1 METNSITNIIL
12 LIAIVFIAIGV
23 TREQQQ
29 SQPIKETIR
38 YIPRSLEEEA
48 KEPVKVGDIF
58 KSMFENQAP
67 WIGNFN
73 DKNVFLRKTL
83 DKERDMLTN
92 SKKKEQKLKISGN
105 TVNTLSDE
113 KISKMNDQI
122 KKLTET
128 IKKMNEK
135 TSRIKKMC
143 IDDDSSEKSSKS
155 KNKAQEKSQNK
166 KKTKI
171 ANKKQMK
178 KKSSKK
184 KGKQNKIDPNDI
196 NENDK
201 RVGEANKINL
211 MSLAAIS

>member
-12 LIAIVFIAIGV
+12 LVAIVFIAIGV

-92 SKKKEQKLKISGN
+92 SKKKEKKLKISGN

-143 IDDDSSEKSSKS
+143 IDDDSLEEPSKS
-155 KNKAQEKSQNK
+155 KNKVKEKSQNTKKTKKASKKQK
-166 KKTKI
+166 KKT
-171 ANKKQMK
+171 
-178 KKSSKK
+178 SSKK
-184 KGKQNKIDPNDI
+184 KRKQNKIDPNDI

>member
-12 LIAIVFIAIGV
+12 LVAIVFIAIGV
-23 TREQQQ
+23 TREQQL
-29 SQPIKETIR
+29 SQPIRERIR

-92 SKKKEQKLKISGN
+92 TKKKEKKLKISGN

-143 IDDDSSEKSSKS
+143 IDDDSPSNISS
-155 KNKAQEKSQNK
+155 KSQNK
-166 KKTKI
+166 KKTKK
-171 ANKKQMK
+171 ASK

-184 KGKQNKIDPNDI
+184 KSSKKKSSKKKRKQNKIDPNDI

>member
-12 LIAIVFIAIGV
+12 LVAIVFIAIGV
-23 TREQQQ
+23 TREQQL
-29 SQPIKETIR
+29 SQPIRERIR

-92 SKKKEQKLKISGN
+92 SKKKEKKLKISGN

-113 KISKMNDQI
+113 KISKMNEQI

-143 IDDDSSEKSSKS
+143 IDDKKSSNVS
-155 KNKAQEKSQNK
+155 SKSQNK
-166 KKTKI
+166 KKTKK
-171 ANKKQMK
+171 ASK

-184 KGKQNKIDPNDI
+184 KSSKKKSSKKKRKQNKIDPNDI

-201 RVGEANKINL
+201 RVGVANKINL